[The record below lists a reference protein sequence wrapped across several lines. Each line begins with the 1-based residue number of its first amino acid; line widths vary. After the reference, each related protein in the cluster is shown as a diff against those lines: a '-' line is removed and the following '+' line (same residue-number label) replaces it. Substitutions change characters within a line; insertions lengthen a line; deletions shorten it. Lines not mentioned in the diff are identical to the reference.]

1 MPNLKSSGRLKAD
14 VVSYVV
20 TATPPLSSHSL
31 IAACFVV
38 PWTLMTLR
46 RLNLSISLHQ
56 LIMTLAGN
64 QLLHGVVVLDRL
76 LLKIIPCIAF

>member
-20 TATPPLSSHSL
+20 TATPPLSNHSL

-46 RLNLSISLHQ
+46 RLNLSIYLHQ
-56 LIMTLAGN
+56 LIMTLAG
-64 QLLHGVVVLDRL
+64 QTTTKWVDPVFLRETIDA
-76 LLKIIPCIAF
+76 IA

>member
-56 LIMTLAGN
+56 LIMTLAG
-64 QLLHGVVVLDRL
+64 QTTTKWVDPVF
-76 LLKIIPCIAF
+76 LKETIDAIA

>member
-1 MPNLKSSGRLKAD
+1 MPNLKSSGRLKDD

-56 LIMTLAGN
+56 LIMTLAG
-64 QLLHGVVVLDRL
+64 QTTTKWVDPVF
-76 LLKIIPCIAF
+76 LKETIDAIA